1 MAEDCQARGRVGGRE
16 GGSIFKATAI
26 FDSYSP
32 GLWFWRHLFPDPS
45 SASTHSPPSLSL
57 SLFSRTCT
65 RVCVKRK
72 RDLYRYHYGRL
83 RSTGNCTMPAD
94 TPPISEHRS
103 RSTPSLCSTLLSSN
117 LSKSI
122 HATSVVVHQRS
133 LPSDFPLPFSSS
145 FPPKYTFE

>member
-1 MAEDCQARGRVGGRE
+1 MPGEGEGRRE

-45 SASTHSPPSLSL
+45 SASTHSPLSL

-122 HATSVVVHQRS
+122 HATSVHQRS
-133 LPSDFPLPFSSS
+133 LPRFSSS
-145 FPPKYTFE
+145 LFLFFLSEIYVRIIR